1 MSQTFPV
8 AGRKLFMGGLITP
21 PLDGLLTAADFPAI
35 TSEDWLRIG
44 KWQSIG
50 KWQTMGQIGGDQ
62 ATITTTYINEEYDD
76 VQMGTKNPGVMQN
89 TFGVVPEDPG
99 QIALYAA
106 AGDRRLRA
114 FLIEFPDAPVGAT
127 AHGTI
132 RLFAAYVK
140 EPVEQ
145 GGEANTSGLMTVEFV
160 KFKNNVRID
169 AASTGGPVAAGDD

>member
-8 AGRKLFMGGLITP
+8 YGRKLYMHDTVIVPPTTGLF
-21 PLDGLLTAADFPAI
+21 DAADFPAI
-35 TSEDWLRIG
+35 TDDGWGEIS
-44 KWQSIG
+44 
-50 KWQTMGQIGGDQ
+50 KWQTMGNLGGDQ

-89 TFGVVPEDPG
+89 TFGVVPADPG

-106 AGDRRLRA
+106 AGDKRLRA
-114 FLIEFPDAPVGAT
+114 FLIEFPDAPTGAT
-127 AHGTI
+127 PHGSV

-145 GGEANTSGLMTVEFV
+145 GGEGNTNGMMTVELV
-160 KFKNNVRID
+160 KFKNTVRVL
-169 AASTGGPVAAGDD
+169 AAGTGGPVGGA

>member
-8 AGRKLFMGGLITP
+8 AGRKLFMGGLVTP
-21 PLDGLLTAADFPAI
+21 PASGLFEVGDFSAI
-35 TSEDWLRIG
+35 TDAGWVRVG
-44 KWQSIG
+44 KWQS
-50 KWQTMGQIGGDQ
+50 MGQLGGDQ
-62 ATITTTYINEEYDD
+62 ATITTPYINEEYDD

-89 TFGVVPEDPG
+89 TFGVVPDDPG

-106 AGDRRLRA
+106 SGDRRLRE
-114 FLIEFPDAPVGAT
+114 FLIEFPDAPTGAT

-145 GGEANTSGLMTVEFV
+145 GGEANTNGLMSVEFV
-160 KFKNNVRID
+160 KFKNVVRIA
-169 AASTGGPVAAGDD
+169 AASTGGPVAAGSDD